1 MLPVKYIHDVILACA
16 SVCIVD
22 KELASL
28 AKVLQ
33 SLPARIKSYIHTVY
47 TYIHVRISYIGLKCI
62 KKANHHTESA
72 AHATYMV
79 ECKGAVHLQQTCT
92 YTSTCN

>member
-1 MLPVKYIHDVILACA
+1 MLPVNYINDVILACA

-47 TYIHVRISYIGLKCI
+47 TYIHRTYIHR
-62 KKANHHTESA
+62 NE
-72 AHATYMV
+72 AH
-79 ECKGAVHLQQTCT
+79 
-92 YTSTCN
+92 